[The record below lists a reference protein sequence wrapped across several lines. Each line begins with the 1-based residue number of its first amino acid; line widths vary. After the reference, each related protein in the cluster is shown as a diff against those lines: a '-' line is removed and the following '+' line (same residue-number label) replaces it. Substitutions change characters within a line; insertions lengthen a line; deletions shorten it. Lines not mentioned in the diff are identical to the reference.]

1 MERIL
6 SIEKE
11 HFKNHYV
18 GHLAA
23 ALLFCL
29 LAPVIVGMEAL
40 NRYQAGQVLDMY
52 FSLLGIVLLTPLFMP
67 EQNKDIRDLLASR
80 EYPLR
85 NIQLLRLLQAV
96 VILAVLN
103 LLVLFQMKLGE
114 CTFPFGTYFCC
125 AMANC
130 VFLGGLGIFAYGITD
145 HLVIAYMIP
154 VFYYICCYGAGQKYL
169 GKFYL
174 FSLMTGD
181 LENKIWL
188 GTAGILLTAAGVVIR
203 NRKK

>member
-40 NRYQAGQVLDMY
+40 NRYQSGQVLDMY

>member
-6 SIEKE
+6 SIEIE
-11 HFKNHYV
+11 HFKNHYA

-23 ALLFCL
+23 ALLFSL
-29 LAPVIVGMEAL
+29 LAPVIMGMEAL
-40 NRYQAGQVLDMY
+40 NQYQAGQILDVY

-114 CTFPFGTYFCC
+114 CTFPFGTYFWC

-130 VFLGGLGIFAYGITD
+130 LFLVGLGIFTYGITD

>member
-6 SIEKE
+6 SIEIE
-11 HFKNHYV
+11 HYKNHYA

-23 ALLFCL
+23 ALLFSL
-29 LAPVIVGMEAL
+29 LAPVIMGMEAL
-40 NRYQAGQVLDMY
+40 NQYQAGQILDVY

>member
-6 SIEKE
+6 SIEIE
-11 HFKNHYV
+11 HFKNHYA

-23 ALLFCL
+23 ALLLSL
-29 LAPVIVGMEAL
+29 LAPVIMGMEAL
-40 NRYQAGQVLDMY
+40 NQYQAGQILDVY

-103 LLVLFQMKLGE
+103 WGSAPFLLELI
-114 CTFPFGTYFCC
+114 FGAPWRTVSFW
-125 AMANC
+125 
-130 VFLGGLGIFAYGITD
+130 
-145 HLVIAYMIP
+145 
-154 VFYYICCYGAGQKYL
+154 GAL
-169 GKFYL
+169 AS
-174 FSLMTGD
+174 SLTGSRT
-181 LENKIWL
+181 IW
-188 GTAGILLTAAGVVIR
+188 
-203 NRKK
+203 

>member
-6 SIEKE
+6 SIEIE
-11 HFKNHYV
+11 HFKNHYA

-23 ALLFCL
+23 ALLFSL
-29 LAPVIVGMEAL
+29 LAPVIMGMEAL
-40 NRYQAGQVLDMY
+40 NQYQAGQILDVY

-169 GKFYL
+169 GIFYL